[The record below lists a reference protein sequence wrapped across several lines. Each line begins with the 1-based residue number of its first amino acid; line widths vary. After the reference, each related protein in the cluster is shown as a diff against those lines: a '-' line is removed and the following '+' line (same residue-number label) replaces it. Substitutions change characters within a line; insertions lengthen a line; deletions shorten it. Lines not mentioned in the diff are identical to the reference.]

1 VADFLEI
8 QSTDRTGWLTI
19 SEVQHPSQE
28 EVEIQTIYSYLQL
41 VDISPLISKHV
52 NGPVYKLFPPSVR
65 ATIRAH
71 TACRLWIISKVAA
84 QGIGRRARQSRIEFL
99 LQAIEISR
107 SRSQGIFVAGME
119 ESPVVRSFVETVLT
133 SALLSP
139 QSRLFTRVWQDVA
152 AKRGASLDAFET
164 FISTPLASVTG
175 RKPTVDFGWVLER
188 MIEIISLPDTLQDER
203 DGVGLVNFE
212 KRRCV
217 GTRPVYTMIIDTS
230 IDTSATSSIPC
241 RL

>member
-1 VADFLEI
+1 MADFLEI
-8 QSTDRTGWLTI
+8 QSSDRTGWLTI
-19 SEVQHPSQE
+19 SEPQLLSQE

-41 VDISPLISKHV
+41 VDTSSLISKHV
-52 NGPVYKLFPPSVR
+52 RGPVYKLFPPSVR

-71 TACRLWIISKVAA
+71 IACRHWIISKIAA
-84 QGIGRRARQSRIEFL
+84 QGIGKRIRQSRIELL

-107 SRSQGIFVAGME
+107 NRSQGVFVDGIG

-139 QSRLFTRVWQDVA
+139 QSRLFARVWQDVA
-152 AKRGASLDAFET
+152 TKRGASLDSFET

-175 RKPTVDFGWVLER
+175 RKPTVDFGWILER
-188 MIEIISLPDTLQDER
+188 MIEIISLPDTLRDEG

-217 GTRPVYTMIIDTS
+217 ETRPVYTMIIDATTGTS
-230 IDTSATSSIPC
+230 VTSPILY
-241 RL
+241 RH

>member
-8 QSTDRTGWLTI
+8 QSADRTGWLTV
-19 SEVQHPSQE
+19 SEPQPLSQD

-41 VDISPLISKHV
+41 VDTSPLISEHV
-52 NGPVYKLFPPSVR
+52 RGPVYKLFPPSVR
-65 ATIRAH
+65 STIRAH
-71 TACRLWIISKVAA
+71 IACRHWIISKITA
-84 QGIGRRARQSRIEFL
+84 QGIGRRTRQSRIELFL
-99 LQAIEISR
+99 HAIEISR
-107 SRSQGIFVAGME
+107 SRSQGVFVDGMG

-152 AKRGASLDAFET
+152 ANRGASVDSFET

-175 RKPTVDFGWVLER
+175 RKPTVDFGWLLER
-188 MIEIISLPDTLQDER
+188 MIEIISLPDTLQDGGC
-203 DGVGLVNFE
+203 DAGLVNFE

-217 GTRPVYTMIIDTS
+217 TT
-230 IDTSATSSIPC
+230 
-241 RL
+241 